1 LRAQGFGAPPGEAA
15 IELLEQLGAIQLDS
29 VNVVARSQE
38 LVPFARLGA
47 YSVTGLSGA
56 IYEQRRGFEY
66 WGHMASWLPI
76 ADFRYFLPRME
87 RMRRSSRGW
96 WSRIRTEHAALYP
109 LVLERVRNEGPIGA
123 AVFEDP
129 RERRGTWWD
138 WKPAKLVLEDL
149 LDRGELM
156 CAART
161 SGFARLY
168 DLPERV
174 LPPGL
179 DRSDPGAR
187 EAARYLLLRA
197 AVSLGVAT
205 AAELADYYRLRPEEW
220 RPALAELREEGSLV
234 ELEVDGWPK
243 PTLAPADR
251 LAGPL
256 DLPDHRPTLLSPFDN
271 LIWERRRLERLFD
284 FHYRVEIYVP
294 AAQRRFGYYV
304 MPLLAHGALG
314 GRVDVKFDRQA
325 NVLRAHAVWLEG
337 AQLDEAHS
345 ALDDLARQ
353 LGAGSVQV
361 DAVSVPN
368 D

>member
-1 LRAQGFGAPPGEAA
+1 M
-15 IELLEQLGAIQLDS
+15 
-29 VNVVARSQE
+29 NVVTRSQQ
-38 LVPFARLGA
+38 LVPFARLGP
-47 YSVTGLSGA
+47 YSVAELSSA
-56 IYEQRRGFEY
+56 IYAQRRGFEY

-76 ADFRYFLPRME
+76 EDFRYFLPRME
-87 RMRRSSRGW
+87 RMRRTSRGW
-96 WSRIRTEHAALYP
+96 WSRIRTEHAELYP

-123 AVFEDP
+123 AAFEDP

-156 CAART
+156 CASRT

-174 LPPGL
+174 LPPAV

-197 AVSLGVAT
+197 AAVLGVAT
-205 AAELADYYRLRPEEW
+205 AAELADYYRLRPDEW
-220 RPALAELREEGSLV
+220 RPALAELREENRLI
-234 ELEVDGWPK
+234 EIEIEGWPR
-243 PTLAPADR
+243 PTLALADR
-251 LAGPL
+251 LVGSFE
-256 DLPDHRPTLLSPFDN
+256 LPEHRPTLLSPFDN

-294 AAQRRFGYYV
+294 APQRRFGYYV
-304 MPLLAHGALG
+304 MPLLARGALG

-325 NVLRAHAVWLEG
+325 DVLRAQAVWLEG
-337 AQLDEAHS
+337 AQLDEARS

-353 LGAGSVQV
+353 LGAGSVEV
-361 DAVSVPN
+361 DAVSGPS